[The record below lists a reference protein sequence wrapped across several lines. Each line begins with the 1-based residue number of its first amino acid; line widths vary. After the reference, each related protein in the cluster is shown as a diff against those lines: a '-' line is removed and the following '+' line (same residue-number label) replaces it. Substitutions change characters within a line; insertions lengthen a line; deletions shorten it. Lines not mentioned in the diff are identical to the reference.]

1 MTIKICD
8 AIMGSGKS
16 SAVIKYMNDHPE
28 KHYIYI
34 TPFLTEATRVTDACP
49 SLHFKEPTIVY
60 KNATFGKYNS
70 VYDLFRN
77 GENIATTHAMFT
89 RFGAE
94 LLTYI
99 RSNHYVLVIDEMV
112 GMFKEKDITVDDW
125 EVIHKVG
132 WLDDSGKSLVLDK
145 DIQYDRWGCLG
156 EIHTLLKNGNL
167 EQVEPGQEEGYWVM
181 SDVILRAFDEV
192 LVLTYQFSSQTM
204 AYYMKMKGLEFSY
217 VGVVRNENGEYEFC
231 ENGAYIPAYCESLS
245 DKIRIF
251 DNEKINRIGDKRTA
265 LSCSWFRSKKTEV
278 DTLAKNIQ
286 NYFINYNPT
295 IPAKFRLWSVFNGY
309 VTQIRKKGFYNSN
322 LAFNARA
329 TNEYSHCRVLA
340 YCVNIFVNPNE
351 RKYFAKYGINMD
363 EDGYALS
370 TMIQWIW
377 RSAIRNG
384 EEIWIYI
391 PSKRMRDLLTGW
403 IASVEAQYRE
413 FKENGVATLP
423 SGEMGRSNG
432 GR

>member
-1 MTIKICD
+1 MTIKVCD
-8 AIMGSGKS
+8 SIMGSGKS

-34 TPFLTEATRVTDACP
+34 TPFLKEAERIMKACP
-49 SLHFKEPTIVY
+49 SLQFEEPDRVY
-60 KNATFGKYNS
+60 KQRRVSKYNG
-70 VYDLFRN
+70 VHDLLIATR
-77 GENIATTHAMFT
+77 NIATTHAMFV
-89 RFGAE
+89 RLGPE
-94 LLTYI
+94 LIDLI
-99 RSNHYVLVIDEMV
+99 RSGHYTLIVDEMI
-112 GMFKEKDITVDDW
+112 GLFKEVDIFQCDWDTIHKLGWVDD
-125 EVIHKVG
+125 
-132 WLDDSGKSLVLDK
+132 DGKSLVLSNG
-145 DIQYDRWGCLG
+145 IEYERGACLDS
-156 EIHTLLKNGNL
+156 IYSLLRNGSL
-167 EQVEPGQEEGYWVM
+167 DQVEKGGSAGYWAM

-192 LVLTYQFSSQTM
+192 LVLTYQFSAQTM
-204 AYYMKMKGLEFSY
+204 AYYMQMKGLEFSY
-217 VGVVRNENGEYEFC
+217 VGVLRNESGEYEFC
-231 ENGAYIPAYCESLS
+231 ENGAYIPAYCENLS
-245 DKIRIF
+245 EKIHIF
-251 DNEKINRIGDKRTA
+251 ENEKINRIGDKRTA
-265 LSCSWFRSKKTEV
+265 LSCSWFNTNEGGV
-278 DTLAKNIQ
+278 DTLARNIQ
-286 NYFINYNPT
+286 NFFKNYNPT

-329 TNEYSHCRVLA
+329 TNEYSHCRALA

-351 RKYFAKYGINMD
+351 RRFFAKHGVSVN

-413 FKENGVATLP
+413 FKTNGVAALP
-423 SGEMGRSNG
+423 SVERSGEGQ
-432 GR
+432 